1 MSSVTRWSHRYW
13 ILVLLGAIGFAVWMH
28 TVRMGHVV
36 EISKSAGV
44 TELRTDS
51 ASVTGYA
58 DGVRRLVVPA
68 PNFESARTI
77 VQTQHL
83 LDSGEWRVR
92 VSREE
97 NAPHGIEER
106 SSSIVRWWLG
116 VTAAGHAL
124 VGGVP
129 SGVAVERAALVA
141 EPAAHVLLVLATTL
155 LVVRRWGAAAAAV
168 TAIGLVGFFPVSAA
182 FAAGLP
188 SREPFV
194 VAAALWSVLG
204 GATGIGGRV
213 YPESGDGAAR
223 CARGGFVSGGVA
235 GGIGLWVD
243 ASVQVW
249 VLAGLLLGRWAARW
263 AARGSDPVATGE
275 GECWRVWSYAGAA
288 TTVVLWLLEYAP
300 DRLDFFGGRAGEI
313 HPWYAVAWLG
323 AGKLAGRLGRPSAG
337 KPSRLVWSTMF
348 AGAAVFAPLVAA
360 VVRAETFASVFT
372 FPGRPLSRL
381 SGHGEATNLAQWFAS
396 PTKEWMLLAALVP
409 LLLSVLVGIVFVRA
423 RRDGRRTDVL
433 FVASMPA
440 ALMAVLACFDFGLWA
455 LCGALV
461 LAGTLGAMRVESGVG
476 NSVWFAGV
484 GAVAAAGAL
493 MLVQTRSGVGEDG
506 AVNVDPLELR
516 SLVERDLA
524 HWLARRSAE
533 PEAVVLGPPAL
544 TAALSYYG
552 GFRGLGTP
560 NGANEAGFQAA
571 MRIAAAT
578 SSDEA
583 RALVESRRVAFVV
596 HPTWEPFLDEYARLG
611 TTQPEASLMSL
622 LNNWLPPRWLR
633 PTAYRLPDV
642 PEFREEFVAVYEVVD
657 VQDNATALSRLAEYF
672 AEVGWLDHAER
683 VAGALED
690 AFPGEVTAQT
700 ARAQVA
706 AARRDGPA
714 FGRALARLEEIQSEN
729 GDGWLEWDRRV
740 ALAVVWAQGNRAA
753 QSRTQLERCLEEMD
767 ATALRSLAPGVL
779 HRFMVLLT
787 RNELSIDDAELR
799 ELAEKLAPEF
809 TGATGA
815 R

>member
-13 ILVLLGAIGFAVWMH
+13 IFVLLGAIGFAAWIH
-28 TVRMGHVV
+28 TVRVGHIV
-36 EISKSAGV
+36 EISKSAGGA
-44 TELRTDS
+44 ELRTDP

-77 VQTQHL
+77 VQAQSL

-92 VSREE
+92 VSRDE

-106 SSSIVRWWLG
+106 SSSVVRWWLG
-116 VTAAGHAL
+116 VTAAGQAL
-124 VGGVP
+124 VGGIP

-141 EPAAHVLLVLATTL
+141 EPLVHVLLVIATTL
-155 LVVRRWGAAAAAV
+155 LVVRRWGGAAAAS
-168 TAIGLVGFFPVSAA
+168 TAIGLVGFFPVGAA

-204 GATGIGGRV
+204 VAIGLSGRA
-213 YPESGDGAAR
+213 YPESGDDPTR
-223 CARGGFVSGGVA
+223 WKRGGFVLGGVA
-235 GGIGLWVD
+235 GGAGLWVD
-243 ASVQVW
+243 ATVQVW
-249 VLAGLLLGRWAARW
+249 VLAGLVLGRWAARW
-263 AARGSDPVATGE
+263 AAREPDRVTTEE
-275 GECWRVWSYAGAA
+275 GQCWRVWSYAGA
-288 TTVVLWLLEYAP
+288 TTIVVSWLLEYGP
-300 DRLDFFGGRAGEI
+300 DRLDFIGGRHGEI

-323 AGKLAGRLGRPSAG
+323 AGELAARLGRPSAG
-337 KPSRLVWSTMF
+337 KPSRLAWSTMF

-360 VVRAETFASVFT
+360 VARAETFASVFT
-372 FPGRPLSRL
+372 FPGRPISRL
-381 SGHGEATNLAQWFAS
+381 SAHGEVTNLAQWFSS
-396 PTKEWMLLAALVP
+396 PTKEWLLLAALVP
-409 LLLSVLVGIVFVRA
+409 LLLFVLVWFAIVRA
-423 RRDGRRTDVL
+423 RRDGRRTDALV
-433 FVASMPA
+433 VASMPA
-440 ALMAVLACFDFGLWA
+440 VLVAVSAFFDFGLWA
-455 LCGALV
+455 VCGALV
-461 LAGTLGAMRVESGVG
+461 LVATICAVRVESGKR
-476 NSVWFAGV
+476 SRVWFAGV
-484 GAVAAAGAL
+484 GSVAAVGAL
-493 MLVQTRSGVGEDG
+493 VLVQTRSGVGEDG

-516 SLVERDLA
+516 SLVDRDLA
-524 HWLARRSAE
+524 HWLARRSAD
-533 PEAVVLGPPAL
+533 PDAVVLGPPAL
-544 TAALSYYG
+544 TAALTYYG

-560 NGANEAGFQAA
+560 NDANEAGFQAA

-611 TTQPEASLMSL
+611 TAQPEASLMAL

-633 PTAYRLPDV
+633 PVAYRLPDV
-642 PEFREEFVAVYEVVD
+642 PEFRDEFVAVYEVVD

-683 VAGALED
+683 VAGALEE

-714 FGRALARLEEIQSEN
+714 FGRALARLEDIQSES
-729 GDGWLEWDRRV
+729 GEGWLEWDRRV

-753 QSRTQLERCLEEMD
+753 RAKAQLERCLEEMD
-767 ATALRSLAPGVL
+767 AAALRSLAPGML
-779 HRFMVLLT
+779 HRFMVLLD
-787 RNELSIDDAELR
+787 RHELAIEDAELR
-799 ELAEKLAPEF
+799 RSAAKLAPE
-809 TGATGA
+809 ATIPA
-815 R
+815 RSH